1 MESGQRQTS
10 LNRYSANRDHAMW
23 LGHKRA
29 EKNTTSDVDTKAHLF
44 DDMSAISQHL
54 AIVNYDAE
62 GNIIEANR
70 RFLDMVGLELSDI
83 MGKNQRQFC
92 DDSPQA
98 LSENQ
103 ELWQQLANGKSHSGT
118 YKRKIKQDVVYLDCT
133 YVPVLDDSKQLVKVI
148 NVCKNITHSQEE
160 FIHLNAILQAL
171 NVSLA
176 VIEFSPD
183 GTVQHANE
191 NFLRGMGY
199 SLNEVVGKHH
209 KMFCFPEFYR
219 DNADFWQRLERGQPF
234 SGKFQRKDKQG
245 NSLWLEATYNPIV
258 NEKGKVYRVIK
269 FASNITDRVNL
280 AMQAVEMAASISEQ
294 TSHITDSAVQVL
306 NGAVETAHNVANRVK
321 GASALSQQLLEQSKT
336 INGMV
341 NTINGIASQTNL
353 LALNAAIEA
362 ARAGDTGRGF
372 AVVADEVRQ
381 LASRTSA
388 ATEEITDVVG
398 ENARLIAEMEHHLIS
413 VNQVALEGEDS
424 MHSVSHGLEDVRVG
438 VSRFVGIVEQ
448 LRA

>member
-1 MESGQRQTS
+1 MAGI
-10 LNRYSANRDHAMW
+10 RDNAMW
-23 LGHKRA
+23 LGQKRKI
-29 EKNTTSDVDTKAHLF
+29 KNTTADVDNMAPVGNDL
-44 DDMSAISQHL
+44 SAISQHL
-54 AIVNYDAE
+54 AMVSYDAD
-62 GNIIEANR
+62 GNIIDANQQ
-70 RFLDMVGLELSDI
+70 FLEMVGVRLADLK
-83 MGKNQRQFC
+83 GKNQRQFC

-98 LSENQ
+98 LSDNQ
-103 ELWQQLANGKSHSGT
+103 LLWQNLASGHSQSGT
-118 YKRKIKQDVVYLDCT
+118 YKRKLQQGIVYLDST
-133 YVPVLDDSKQLVKVI
+133 YIPVLDGAQQLVKVI
-148 NVCKNITHSQEE
+148 NVCKNVTRDQEE

-183 GTVQHANE
+183 GTVQHAND
-191 NFLRGMGY
+191 NFLRSMGY
-199 SLNEVVGKHH
+199 ALNEVVGQHH

-219 DNADFWQRLERGQPF
+219 DNADFWLRLERGEPF
-234 SGKFQRKDKQG
+234 TGKFQRKDKQG
-245 NSLWLEATYNPIV
+245 NSLWLEATYNPIL
-258 NEKGKVYRVIK
+258 NDQGKVYRVIK

-280 AMQAVEMAASISEQ
+280 AMQAVEMAASISEE
-294 TSHITDSAVQVL
+294 TSNITDSAVQVL
-306 NGAVETAHNVANRVK
+306 NGAVETSHNVAERVK
-321 GASALSQQLLEQSKT
+321 GASMLSQQLLEQSKT

-362 ARAGDTGRGF
+362 ARAGDSGRGF

-398 ENARLIAEMEHHLIS
+398 ENARLITQMEDHLTS

-424 MHSVSHGLEDVRVG
+424 IHSVSHGLEDVRVG
-438 VSRFVGIVEQ
+438 VGRFVGIVEQ
-448 LRA
+448 LRT

>member
-1 MESGQRQTS
+1 
-10 LNRYSANRDHAMW
+10 MW
-23 LGHKRA
+23 FGHKR
-29 EKNTTSDVDTKAHLF
+29 EVKSTTADVDNTAHF
-44 DDMSAISQHL
+44 VGDMSAIIQHL
-54 AIVNYDAE
+54 AVISYDAE
-62 GNIIEANR
+62 GNILDANPL
-70 RFLDMVGLELSDI
+70 FLDMVKLQLSDLK
-83 MGKNQRQFC
+83 GKNQRQFC
-92 DDSPQA
+92 DSDPQA
-98 LSENQ
+98 LSDNKL
-103 ELWQQLANGKSHSGT
+103 LWQNLASGKSQSGT
-118 YKRKIKQDVVYLDCT
+118 YKRKTKQGAVYLEST
-133 YVPVLDDSKQLVKVI
+133 YIPVMDGSQRLVKVI
-148 NVCKNITHSQEE
+148 NVCKNITHIQEE
-160 FIHLNAILQAL
+160 LIHLNAILQAL

-191 NFLRGMGY
+191 NFLRSMGY

-219 DNADFWQRLERGQPF
+219 DNADFWRRLESGQPF
-234 SGKFQRKDKQG
+234 TGKFQRKDKHG

-258 NEKGKVYRVIK
+258 NEQGKVYRVIK
-269 FASNITDRVNL
+269 FASDITDRVNL

-362 ARAGDTGRGF
+362 ARAGESGRGF

-381 LASRTSA
+381 LASRTSS

-398 ENARLIAEMEHHLIS
+398 ENARLIAEMEHHLTS